1 MKIDRLIFNDCI
13 ISDIEAEMSIN
24 GHGVFVKDFEFWQI
38 RDERN
43 KKLSA
48 AERAIFYAQKSYS
61 QTEAIRRIQHQVAK
75 ICNQFCDEY
84 KAIFEKNEAIKYPA
98 MLAFH
103 TLLRTHFSNI
113 QISENF

>member
-1 MKIDRLIFNDCI
+1 MKIDRLIFNDCMI
-13 ISDIEAEMSIN
+13 TDIAADISIN
-24 GHGVFVKDFEFWQI
+24 GDGVFVKDFAFGQI

-43 KKLSA
+43 KQLSDDEILA
-48 AERAIFYAQKSYS
+48 FLAGKNYS
-61 QTEAIRRIQHQVAK
+61 ESDANRRIEYQVAK
-75 ICNQFCDEY
+75 YCTQFCDKY
-84 KAIFEKNEAIKYPA
+84 KAIFDENEAIRYSS